1 MHPAQIQILAVQLGL
16 SIYDTPM
23 DTSPQR
29 KQGLSNASRAAATSL
44 LLQR

>member
-1 MHPAQIQILAVQLGL
+1 MQILAIQLGL

-29 KQGLSNASRAAATSL
+29 KAKLSNASRAAATSL
-44 LLQR
+44 LLPR